1 MGKKTKLS
9 IVAFVIFVIGGIIMF
24 SLNQKRAQTE
34 AQQIRHEQERI
45 VQYIGEHIE
54 LMDGKNIDK
63 IEFVEFQKND
73 MTGTWRITTKINN
86 KYNISFSVN
95 KLGEE
100 IEIANYSPSEFKQ
113 NDKKKRNKHTNNVE
127 IIYFKR

>member
-45 VQYIGEHIE
+45 ALYLVNHYEGIHR
-54 LMDGKNIDK
+54 
-63 IEFVEFQKND
+63 IEFTSFEQNTL
-73 MTGTWRITTKINN
+73 TGTWTSNAT
-86 KYNISFSVN
+86 V
-95 KLGEE
+95 
-100 IEIANYSPSEFKQ
+100 
-113 NDKKKRNKHTNNVE
+113 NDKVFVTFSIRKLLAEDEIGFGQHISQARTTN
-127 IIYFKR
+127 